1 MKKVIISLLTSI
13 MVIGSIPAEAQDK
26 TYGGVYTL
34 EYVYDFTGEQM
45 LNNDGSP
52 IVTRVYH
59 KVNSIEEYEYYSNN
73 NYTDYIYKDGTRP
86 SDYRMKRS

>member
-1 MKKVIISLLTSI
+1 MKKLLVSLLTSI

-34 EYVYDFTGEQM
+34 EYVYDFNGQQL

-73 NYTDYIYKDGTRP
+73 NYSDYIYRDGTRP
-86 SDYRMKRS
+86 INYRMVN

>member
-1 MKKVIISLLTSI
+1 MKKLLISLLTGI
-13 MVIGSIPAEAQDK
+13 MVAGSLSAEAQDK

-45 LNNDGSP
+45 LNNDGTP

-59 KVNSIEEYEYYSNN
+59 NVYSIEEYEYYSNN
-73 NYTDYIYKDGTRP
+73 NFTDYIYRDGTRP
-86 SDYRMKRS
+86 INYRMEG

>member
-1 MKKVIISLLTSI
+1 MKKLVISLLAGL
-13 MVIGSIPAEAQDK
+13 MVAGSLPAEAQDK
-26 TYGGVYTL
+26 TYGGVYTI

-59 KVNSIEEYEYYSNN
+59 NVNSIEEYEYYSNN
-73 NYTDYIYKDGTRP
+73 NFTDYIYRDGTRP
-86 SDYRMKRS
+86 MNYRIVN

>member
-1 MKKVIISLLTSI
+1 MKKLLVSLLTSI

-34 EYVYDFTGEQM
+34 QYVYDFNGEQM
-45 LNNDGSP
+45 INNDGSP

-59 KVNSIEEYEYYSNN
+59 EVNNIEEYEYYSNN
-73 NYTDYIYKDGTRP
+73 NYTVYIYRDGTRP
-86 SDYRMKRS
+86 IDYRKVD